1 MASPRSSFRG
11 LSDEKVCTL
20 FESALNAGEFDTAKA
35 LIDKY
40 PGALKFELGSLWSA
54 ILSQETHFKIEVVE
68 FLAMYTPDI
77 GQYDVH
83 KKIASFSLSYGEK
96 AAVNVIKSLTSAD
109 DISFAILSLDVYR
122 DVSTIK
128 CLNALDEASM
138 LTLSKVP
145 FEKSSFT
152 HFFSTGQNEALV
164 YYIENSPHM
173 SEEKMVEML
182 ETVRIYSDV
191 FDFDDVKRSLFNRLE
206 KIESPKLETV
216 EAFISNIIFSAGVE
230 ASKVFD
236 LMPTDYDY
244 THLFTYVCVM
254 NRKKIFEAMEDYGIE
269 SKAPYL
275 DLPEHTAVGKHADMS
290 DTYMDYLSVTALKD
304 IRDTVEDLP
313 DEFRMCERLDQWRDT
328 IIDEWAQN
336 GLYWAAKS
344 NTFYLVTQSALDS
357 DERLSA
363 KDIIEKDSR
372 GHSPLMIL
380 AARGRFTELLNEA
393 LWQDSASDVDA
404 CFSALPKRYQRIY
417 ADDLAMF
424 KASLRHGKV
433 KANHRPSIKRRP
445 LKKRGMK

>member
-152 HFFSTGQNEALV
+152 HFFSTGQNE
-164 YYIENSPHM
+164 
-173 SEEKMVEML
+173 
-182 ETVRIYSDV
+182 
-191 FDFDDVKRSLFNRLE
+191 
-206 KIESPKLETV
+206 
-216 EAFISNIIFSAGVE
+216 
-230 ASKVFD
+230 
-236 LMPTDYDY
+236 
-244 THLFTYVCVM
+244 
-254 NRKKIFEAMEDYGIE
+254 
-269 SKAPYL
+269 
-275 DLPEHTAVGKHADMS
+275 
-290 DTYMDYLSVTALKD
+290 
-304 IRDTVEDLP
+304 
-313 DEFRMCERLDQWRDT
+313 
-328 IIDEWAQN
+328 
-336 GLYWAAKS
+336 
-344 NTFYLVTQSALDS
+344 
-357 DERLSA
+357 
-363 KDIIEKDSR
+363 
-372 GHSPLMIL
+372 
-380 AARGRFTELLNEA
+380 
-393 LWQDSASDVDA
+393 
-404 CFSALPKRYQRIY
+404 
-417 ADDLAMF
+417 
-424 KASLRHGKV
+424 
-433 KANHRPSIKRRP
+433 
-445 LKKRGMK
+445 